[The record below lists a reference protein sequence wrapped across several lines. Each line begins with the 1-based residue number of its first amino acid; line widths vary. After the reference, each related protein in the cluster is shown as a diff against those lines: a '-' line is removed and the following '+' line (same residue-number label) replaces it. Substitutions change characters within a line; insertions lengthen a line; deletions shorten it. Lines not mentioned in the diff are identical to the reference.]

1 MYIAYDVRNSVEYA
15 KLVKSKRNG
24 KRIEKKYTNLG
35 RDLDKE
41 LTYINDS
48 FRVYQVRTS
57 SARLKL
63 ERFNETLFLKKQL
76 NFTD

>member
-15 KLVKSKRNG
+15 KLVKSKRNGKRNG

-48 FRVYQVRTS
+48 FRV
-57 SARLKL
+57 
-63 ERFNETLFLKKQL
+63 
-76 NFTD
+76 

>member
-24 KRIEKKYTNLG
+24 KRIEKKYTTLG
-35 RDLDKE
+35 RALDKE

-48 FRVYQVRTS
+48 FRV
-57 SARLKL
+57 
-63 ERFNETLFLKKQL
+63 
-76 NFTD
+76 

>member
-15 KLVKSKRNG
+15 KLAKSKRNG

-48 FRVYQVRTS
+48 FRV
-57 SARLKL
+57 
-63 ERFNETLFLKKQL
+63 
-76 NFTD
+76 

>member
-1 MYIAYDVRNSVEYA
+1 MYIAYDIRNSVEYA

-41 LTYINDS
+41 LQWLISCITGKDE
-48 FRVYQVRTS
+48 FCT
-57 SARLKL
+57 
-63 ERFNETLFLKKQL
+63 FETGKI
-76 NFTD
+76 

>member
-15 KLVKSKRNG
+15 KLVKS

-48 FRVYQVRTS
+48 FRV
-57 SARLKL
+57 
-63 ERFNETLFLKKQL
+63 
-76 NFTD
+76 

>member
-1 MYIAYDVRNSVEYA
+1 MYIAYDIRNSVEYA

-41 LTYINDS
+41 LISITHFVYNRYG
-48 FRVYQVRTS
+48 RVLHV
-57 SARLKL
+57 
-63 ERFNETLFLKKQL
+63 
-76 NFTD
+76 

>member
-1 MYIAYDVRNSVEYA
+1 MYIAYDVRNSVESA
-15 KLVKSKRNG
+15 KLDKSKRNG

-48 FRVYQVRTS
+48 FRV
-57 SARLKL
+57 
-63 ERFNETLFLKKQL
+63 
-76 NFTD
+76 